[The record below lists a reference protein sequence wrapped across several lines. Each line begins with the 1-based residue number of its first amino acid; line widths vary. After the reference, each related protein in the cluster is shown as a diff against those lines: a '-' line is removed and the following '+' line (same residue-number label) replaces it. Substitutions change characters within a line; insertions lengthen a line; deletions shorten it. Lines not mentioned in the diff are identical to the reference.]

1 MKLPDWLVRL
11 RAGSMGV
18 EDAECGVFNSDECV
32 QTLLGPEPRRFDP
45 VANDEDRR
53 VQHRRLNTTLRNEM
67 DEDQRAREAA
77 RAAEMSPFLAVPLV
91 LALFL
96 VEVWASARVL
106 VGLAIE
112 AVASLVLGS
121 ALALGLFALAG
132 YCVAKPAR
140 KFVYVLAVAGFSI
153 FIIALTVLRMQEVT
167 SDDSNATTDLAS
179 AIVLV
184 VLSLGPAFIGEV
196 VLRKATAAL
205 RVRRDL
211 RTVKRQLR
219 AEDRE
224 IERANDLVTR
234 RNDTHETWTRQ
245 SAIARAEYRRVW
257 DVTVRRRAME
267 DAKLPAP
274 APGTTPSGSTAP
286 ATPST
291 TPAPVSAAPAAPSS
305 TAPSGSTALAAP
317 STTTT

>member
-1 MKLPDWLVRL
+1 VKLPDWLVRL
-11 RAGSMGV
+11 RAGSISV

-45 VANDEDRR
+45 VANEEDRR
-53 VQHRRLNTTLRNEM
+53 IQHRRLNTTLRDEM
-67 DEDQRAREAA
+67 DEDQRARESA
-77 RAAEMSPFLAVPLV
+77 RAAEMSPFLAMPLV

-96 VEVWASARVL
+96 VELWASARVL
-106 VGLAIE
+106 VGRGVE
-112 AVASLVLGS
+112 AAASVGLGA

-132 YCVAKPAR
+132 YCAR
-140 KFVYVLAVAGFSI
+140 KPTRKIVYFLAVSAFSI

-167 SDDSNATTDLAS
+167 SEDSDMATDLAS

-196 VLRKATAAL
+196 ILRKADAAL

-211 RTVKRQLR
+211 CTVKRQLR
-219 AEDRE
+219 TAERT
-224 IERANDLVTR
+224 IENAETVVAR
-234 RNDTHETWTRQ
+234 RNGEHETWTRQ

-267 DAKLPAP
+267 DAKTTPP
-274 APGTTPSGSTAP
+274 APGST
-286 ATPST
+286 
-291 TPAPVSAAPAAPSS
+291 PAAP
-305 TAPSGSTALAAP
+305 
-317 STTTT
+317 TTTTT